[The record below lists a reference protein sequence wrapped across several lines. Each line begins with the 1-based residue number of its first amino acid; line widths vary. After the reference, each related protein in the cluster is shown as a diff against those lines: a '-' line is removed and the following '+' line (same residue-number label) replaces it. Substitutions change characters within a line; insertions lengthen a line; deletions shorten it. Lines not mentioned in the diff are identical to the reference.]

1 MIVSALQHDIVW
13 EDPTSTHDL
22 VDPLIV
28 EAAGNRADLVV
39 LTEMFSTGFTSDPM
53 SYAQSADG
61 PSVEFLSDRAQRHGI
76 TLMASIPWR
85 LDDNQGF
92 TNRLLVVDPSGVVGH
107 YDKIHP
113 FSYGGESKHYRSGSE
128 TLTLAVGRPGA
139 TLRVTPQVCY
149 DLRFAPEMWRAAP
162 KTDCFVIVANWPSS
176 RRHHWRSLLMAR
188 AIENQAYV
196 VGVNR
201 VGSGDGLE
209 YVGDS
214 MILDPLGEVLADGDG
229 LGAAILTAEI
239 STEVVADVRR
249 AFPFLQD
256 RTS

>member
-13 EDPTSTHDL
+13 EDPASTHDL
-22 VDPLIV
+22 VHPLIAA
-28 EAAGNRADLVV
+28 AAGNGADLVV
-39 LTEMFSTGFTSDPM
+39 LTEMFATGFTSDPA
-53 SYAQSADG
+53 SFAQSADG
-61 PSVEFLSDRAQRHGI
+61 PSVEFLSGHAQRHGI

-85 LDDNQGF
+85 LDDGTGF

-113 FSYGGESKHYRSGSE
+113 FTYGGESEHYRSGSE
-128 TLTLAVGRPGA
+128 ILTLAVGRPGV

-149 DLRFAPEMWRAAP
+149 DLRFAPGMWRAAP
-162 KTDCFVIVANWPSS
+162 ETDCFVIVANWPSS

-201 VGSGDGLE
+201 VGSGGGLD

-214 MILDPLGEVLADGDG
+214 MIVDPLGEVLADGEG
-229 LGAAILTAEI
+229 RGTAILTALVA
-239 STEVVADVRR
+239 TEVVADVRR

-256 RTS
+256 RTP